1 MKEFNV
7 IICGSRE
14 WTDYDRLKEKC
25 DIFLKNKLSD
35 PDIKVTIISGGARGA
50 DTLGE
55 QYAKEKGLDL
65 KRFPANWDKYG
76 KRAGYLRNL
85 KMAEIGNAVI
95 AFYSSTSENKG
106 TKMMVR
112 IGREKHLL
120 IREVYDKKL
129 QEKASDNPSSPVDGK

>member
-14 WTDYDRLKEKC
+14 WTDYDTLKEKC

-55 QYAKEKGLDL
+55 KYAAERGLAV
-65 KRFPANWDKYG
+65 KVFPAKWEKYG

-85 KMAEIGNAVI
+85 DMAELGNAVI
-95 AFYSSTSENKG
+95 AFYCAEAENKG

-112 IGREKHLL
+112 IGKIGRAH
-120 IREVYDKKL
+120 V
-129 QEKASDNPSSPVDGK
+129 